1 MLVFVD
7 ESGDAG
13 MKLAEG
19 SSAVFVVT
27 AVLFE
32 DHEEAAAC
40 DRHIDEI
47 RLQLGLKAH
56 KEFHFAGDTRAIRE
70 SFLREV
76 SQHEFFYFSVVLNK
90 AKLWGPGF
98 RYKSPFYKYAVN
110 LVFQNMKPY
119 LSDAIVVIDRSGD
132 RIFRTQLATYLR
144 KRINESKDASK
155 TIKKVRAE
163 RSHNNNLVQLADM
176 VCGAVARSFR
186 LGRKD
191 QHLYRQIVRHR
202 ELMVQKWPR

>member
-13 MKLAEG
+13 MKLGRG
-19 SSAVFVVT
+19 SSAFFVVT

-32 DHEEAAAC
+32 DHEEAAVC

-47 RLQLGLKAH
+47 RLRLGLKAH
-56 KEFHFAGDTRAIRE
+56 KEFHFAGDTRGIRE
-70 SFLREV
+70 CFLREA
-76 SQHEFFYFSVVLNK
+76 SQYEFFYFSVVLNK
-90 AKLWGPGF
+90 EKLWGPGF
-98 RYKSPFYKYAVN
+98 RYRSPFYKYAVS

-119 LSDAIVVIDRSGD
+119 LRDAIVVIDRSGD
-132 RIFRTQLATYLR
+132 RVFRKQLATYLR
-144 KRINESKDASK
+144 KRINEAKDALR
-155 TIKKVRAE
+155 TIKKVRTE
-163 RSHNNNLVQLADM
+163 RSYNNNLVQLADM

-186 LGRKD
+186 ADRRD
-191 QHLYRQIVRHR
+191 RQLYRQLVKHR